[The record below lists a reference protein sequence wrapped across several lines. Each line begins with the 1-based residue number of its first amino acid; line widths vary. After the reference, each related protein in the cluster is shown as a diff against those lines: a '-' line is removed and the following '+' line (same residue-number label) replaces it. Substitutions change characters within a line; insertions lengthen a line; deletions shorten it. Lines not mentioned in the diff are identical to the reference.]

1 MTVEGKVRCH
11 MRSVNNF
18 GDIPRWIREA
28 TPITQ
33 SREPTV
39 RNVEYPVVMKVIDI
53 LGNDTTKTLTVEI
66 KSAKHLSS

>member
-1 MTVEGKVRCH
+1 MDS
-11 MRSVNNF
+11 RSDSNHAV
-18 GDIPRWIREA
+18 G
-28 TPITQ
+28 
-33 SREPTV
+33 EPTV